1 MHVMNRVPHRFT
13 SPLATAVERMVLLGA
28 AFLLLAVAGCGERR
42 TAGLPPASGEVPDQE
57 VRDYS
62 LTGTNL
68 GAVEW
73 KLYAQYAAIYDL
85 RNTIT
90 TVGVRVDFFDS
101 EGKPSSHLTARE
113 GEINQVT
120 RDMAARGN
128 VVLLNS
134 DGTRMST
141 QSVRFLN
148 REQKIVSDELVR
160 LEEGGNVLTAVGFES
175 DPDLKH
181 YRFRSRVQAVVRP
194 QAGERPGA
202 RRSPK

>member
-1 MHVMNRVPHRFT
+1 MNRARYLHLIPRQLWAGAIVL
-13 SPLATAVERMVLLGA
+13 STAVI
-28 AFLLLAVAGCGERR
+28 LLLAVAGCGERR
-42 TAGLPPASGEVPDQE
+42 SVGIPPSSGEVPDQE

-73 KLYAQYAAIYDL
+73 KLYAQYAAIYDV

-90 TVGVRVDFFDS
+90 TRGVRVDFYDS
-101 EGKPSSHLTARE
+101 EGKPSSQLTARE
-113 GEINQVT
+113 GEINQLS

-128 VVLLNS
+128 VVLQNS
-134 DGTRMST
+134 NGTRMST
-141 QSVRFLN
+141 QSVRYLS

-160 LEEGGNVLTAVGFES
+160 LEEHGNVLTAVGFES

-181 YRFRSRVQAVVRP
+181 YHFRSRVQAVVRP
-194 QAGERPGA
+194 RAGELPG
-202 RRSPK
+202 SPRGSK

>member
-1 MHVMNRVPHRFT
+1 MNRASKSLKL
-13 SPLATAVERMVLLGA
+13 SPAQAGRVFVLLGA
-28 AFLLLAVAGCGERR
+28 VLLLAVFAGCGERR
-42 TAGLPPASGEVPDQE
+42 QAGLPPATGEVPDQE
-57 VRDYS
+57 VHDYS

-73 KLYAQYAAIYDL
+73 KLYAQYAAIFDV

-90 TVGVRVDFFDS
+90 TRGVRVDFFD
-101 EGKPSSHLTARE
+101 EKGDLSSRLTARE
-113 GEINQVT
+113 GEINQIS

-128 VVLLNS
+128 VVLLNA

-141 QSVRFLN
+141 QSIRFLN

-160 LEEGGNVLTAVGFES
+160 VEDHGNVLTAVGFES

-181 YRFRSRVQAVVRP
+181 YTFKSRVQAVVRP
-194 QAGERPGA
+194 RAGELDGTHR
-202 RRSPK
+202 KQK